1 MTLPGKD
8 LKVLRQK
15 YYVTVRNSEMIDYN
29 AIKISKGLVSI
40 MTEYRIVIFLDNDK
54 HIWIEFIQDP
64 DSEFPISLET
74 TALIE
79 LLDVDNGIDTL
90 HIPDRKRDH

>member
-1 MTLPGKD
+1 
-8 LKVLRQK
+8 
-15 YYVTVRNSEMIDYN
+15 
-29 AIKISKGLVSI
+29 

-64 DSEFPISLET
+64 NAEYPISLET
-74 TALIE
+74 TSLIE

-90 HIPDRKRDH
+90 HIPDRARDHRTLWWWSSVDQTLEIGIWSLKIE

>member
-1 MTLPGKD
+1 
-8 LKVLRQK
+8 
-15 YYVTVRNSEMIDYN
+15 
-29 AIKISKGLVSI
+29 

-64 DSEFPISLET
+64 ESDYPISLET

-79 LLDVDNGIDTL
+79 LLDIDNGVDTL
-90 HIPDRKRDH
+90 HIPDRNRAHRTVQV

>member
-1 MTLPGKD
+1 
-8 LKVLRQK
+8 
-15 YYVTVRNSEMIDYN
+15 
-29 AIKISKGLVSI
+29 

-64 DSEFPISLET
+64 DSDFPISLET

-90 HIPDRKRDH
+90 HIPDRKRDHLTNGRIARYEKVAVYEP

>member
-1 MTLPGKD
+1 
-8 LKVLRQK
+8 
-15 YYVTVRNSEMIDYN
+15 
-29 AIKISKGLVSI
+29 

-64 DSEFPISLET
+64 NAEYPISLET
-74 TALIE
+74 TSLIE

-90 HIPDRKRDH
+90 HIPDRARDHRIMCWWLESLNDPVWIKLWKVVPDPFK

>member
-1 MTLPGKD
+1 
-8 LKVLRQK
+8 
-15 YYVTVRNSEMIDYN
+15 
-29 AIKISKGLVSI
+29 

-64 DSEFPISLET
+64 DSDFPISLET

-79 LLDVDNGIDTL
+79 LLDVDNEIDTL
-90 HIPDRKRDH
+90 HIPDRKRDHWTVGQIAQFENEAVYEP